1 MCAEERNVARN
12 KIRKKIDTDG
22 DDQLSADES
31 NNAINCVRKKIREK
45 LLGSD

>member
-12 KIRKKIDTDG
+12 KIREKLDTDG

-31 NNAINCVRKKIREK
+31 NNARICVREKIREK